1 MGPLERDQ
9 DNKGNETQ
17 EISSLPSR
25 RCIALWA
32 NDRAMPLGMPVDIM
46 RKLLPLAALPVVLSA
61 TSVFAAS
68 TYYVSQKAGG
78 GACSVTTKKPDGTKV
93 MMIGTA

>member
-1 MGPLERDQ
+1 MNGGD
-9 DNKGNETQ
+9 
-17 EISSLPSR
+17 
-25 RCIALWA
+25 A
-32 NDRAMPLGMPVDIM
+32 M
-46 RKLLPLAALPVVLSA
+46 RKLLPFAAIAVLISA

-93 MMIGTA
+93 MMIGTETYKTHSAAETALKAAPECKTK

>member
-1 MGPLERDQ
+1 
-9 DNKGNETQ
+9 
-17 EISSLPSR
+17 
-25 RCIALWA
+25 
-32 NDRAMPLGMPVDIM
+32 M
-46 RKLLPLAALPVVLSA
+46 RKLLPLAALAVVLSA

-93 MMIGTA
+93 MMIGTAYYKTKADAEYALKAAPECKTK

>member
-1 MGPLERDQ
+1 
-9 DNKGNETQ
+9 
-17 EISSLPSR
+17 
-25 RCIALWA
+25 
-32 NDRAMPLGMPVDIM
+32 M
-46 RKLLPLAALPVVLSA
+46 RKLLPTAAIAVLISA

-93 MMIGTA
+93 MMIGTGTYKTHSAAEAALKAAAECKTK